1 MGITIGDALT
11 VVSLIGGT
19 CLALWAMM
27 VGMVMLFSRRAGQ
40 AAAHL
45 ERSPAGALLIGAVLT
60 TAVVVA
66 NVVLQQAP
74 NGLVRLI
81 GWSLIYG
88 ALSISLVGASGLAML
103 VGGRIQ
109 RMDGRMSAFSGL
121 TRGAALIV
129 IAGLLP
135 LLGWFLFI
143 PLIMMFSLG
152 AGLQATFYKG
162 RPASV
167 PALGNGVEPL
177 ITTPPPYNL
186 ENVVPVQSRGISEER
201 KPEESTESTA
211 QNSYEAAQK

>member
-27 VGMVMLFSRRAGQ
+27 VGMAILFSRRAGQ

-60 TAVVVA
+60 IAVVVA

-88 ALSISLVGASGLAML
+88 ALSISLVGASGLAIL
-103 VGGRIQ
+103 IGGRIQ

-121 TRGAALIV
+121 MRGAALIV
-129 IAGLLP
+129 LAGLLP
-135 LLGWFLFI
+135 LLGWFLFT
-143 PLIMMFSLG
+143 PLILMFSLG

-162 RPASV
+162 RPAAV
-167 PALGNGVEPL
+167 PALGNGTEPL
-177 ITTPPPYNL
+177 STAPPVYTP
-186 ENVVPVQSRGISEER
+186 ETAAPVQN
-201 KPEESTESTA
+201 P
-211 QNSYEAAQK
+211 YEAPQK

>member
-11 VVSLIGGT
+11 VVSLIVGT
-19 CLALWAMM
+19 CLALWAMII
-27 VGMVMLFSRRAGQ
+27 GMAMLFTRRAGQ

-60 TAVVVA
+60 FAVAAA

-74 NGLVRLI
+74 NGLVRLL

-88 ALSISLVGASGLAML
+88 ALSISLVGASGLAIL

-121 TRGAALIV
+121 MRGAAFIV

-143 PLIMMFSLG
+143 PLILMFSLG

-162 RPASV
+162 RPTAI
-167 PALGNGVEPL
+167 PALGNGAEPL
-177 ITTPPPYNL
+177 
-186 ENVVPVQSRGISEER
+186 
-201 KPEESTESTA
+201 STA
-211 QNSYEAAQK
+211 PPVYSPESASPAQSTVEAAQK